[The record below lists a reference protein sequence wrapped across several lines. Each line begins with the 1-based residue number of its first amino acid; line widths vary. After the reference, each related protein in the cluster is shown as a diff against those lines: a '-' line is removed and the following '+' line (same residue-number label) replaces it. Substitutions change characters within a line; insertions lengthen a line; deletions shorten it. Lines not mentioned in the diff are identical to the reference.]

1 MEKRDSYWMGLA
13 LELASRGRGR
23 VEPNPMVGCVIVGNN
38 ELIASGHHS
47 NFGGPHAEVNAISRC
62 DPNRLRQSTVYVT
75 LEPCSHFGKT
85 PPCVD
90 LLVSHQPKRVVIA
103 MSDPFPAVSGRGI
116 ALLRE
121 NSIDVDVG
129 VLETQAKH
137 LNAPY
142 LKLLSEK
149 MPWVIAK
156 WAMTLDGALATRDG
170 DSKWISNEMSRRVV
184 HRIRSRVDAVLV
196 GIGTALADDPLLT
209 ARLEPNEAPLRI
221 ASRVVLDRQCR
232 LSPDS
237 KLVQSVGSGPVLIA
251 VSRFAPQDNVSK
263 LKDAGCEILVVP
275 EEAENQSLGF
285 VLKELGNRRFTN
297 VLLEGGSTLLGS
309 AFDGALIDEVH
320 CFIAPKIVGG
330 HNAMRPVDGVGK
342 ALMEQAAQLSN
353 VQIECLDNDVHIHG
367 FVDRRMG

>member
-1 MEKRDSYWMGLA
+1 MGLA

-23 VEPNPMVGCVIVGNN
+23 VEPNPMVGCVIVENN
-38 ELIASGHHS
+38 ELIASGHHCH
-47 NFGGPHAEVNAISRC
+47 FGGPHAEANAISRC

-121 NSIDVDVG
+121 KSIDVDVG

-170 DSKWISNEMSRRVV
+170 DSKWISNQMSRRVV

-209 ARLEPNEAPLRI
+209 ARLEPSEAPLRI
-221 ASRVVLDRQCR
+221 ASRLVLDRQCR

-237 KLVQSVGSGPVLIA
+237 KLVQSAGSGPVLIA
-251 VSRFAPQDNVSK
+251 VSPSAPRDNVNK

-297 VLLEGGSTLLGS
+297 VLLEGGCTLLGS

-353 VQIECLDNDVHIHG
+353 VQIECLDNDVHFHG
-367 FVDRRMG
+367 FVKRRMD

>member
-1 MEKRDSYWMGLA
+1 
-13 LELASRGRGR
+13 
-23 VEPNPMVGCVIVGNN
+23 VIVDNK
-38 ELIASGHHS
+38 EIIASGHHS
-47 NFGGPHAEVNAISRC
+47 NFGGPHAEVKAISRC
-62 DPNRLRQSTVYVT
+62 DPNRLRRSTVYVT

-90 LLVSHQPKRVVIA
+90 LLVRHQPKRVVIA

-121 NSIDVDVG
+121 KSIDVDVG

-221 ASRVVLDRQCR
+221 ASRIVLDRQCR

-251 VSRFAPQDNVSK
+251 VSPFAPQDNVNK

-309 AFDGALIDEVH
+309 AFDGGWIDEVH

-353 VQIECLDNDVHIHG
+353 VQIECLENDVHFHG
-367 FVDRRMG
+367 FVDRRMN